1 MATDFSYNEKT
12 VNSGG
17 PIKPSGINQPLD
29 PRTEVKLYADIKL
42 IPNPY
47 IGMIITVLEDE
58 TNSNKMTD
66 YKVLSLKADD
76 LGVANSVVDQVQ
88 RYADY
93 LGVTTGGTG
102 LTSEQEAKLNSIDN
116 KVDKIDGKGLSTE
129 DFTTEEKTTL
139 ANLKTTVGDSS
150 SGLVKDVEDL
160 KTNGVSQDNI
170 NTAVSEYL
178 TNNPVSSYNSP
189 IKNKKWACI
198 GDSITEENGRT
209 TKHYHDYIATSTG
222 VNVVNLGYSGT
233 GYTKDYHSY
242 KKIPDRLDE
251 IPLDSDFITI
261 FAGVNDCGG
270 NGATTDLGTID
281 DANATTFYGGI
292 NLTVSRFFEKYPNIP
307 LGIISPLPGGS
318 NVGALQARVDALEA
332 VCKKNY
338 IPFLNLFN
346 TCGFRLNNDTWKA
359 NYLPDGLHPNEKG
372 HALITNS
379 ILQFIEKLATPI
391 DMTNLDV
398 YGSIISSI
406 SSISINKG
414 SSDTF
419 TVKLSKAPTNTQTV
433 NIACNTS
440 GVTVSPTSLT
450 FDSNNYN
457 VEQTITI
464 TVSSSCTVTS
474 FDIIMSSDNVSSKTI
489 TTTIIDTNTPIEL
502 IVNKTSTTITE
513 GESDTFTVKLNKD
526 PMNKT
531 ISLTVD
537 NNKVSLSTSTLTF
550 TSSNY
555 NTEQTVTIT
564 ANNDDDTSDDSSVI
578 TLSGDNINSKTIN
591 VEIKDKGSSISG
603 SEENLLIYCDA
614 SDVSAGSSQSYWS
627 NKVEGSSITQIPLI
641 NQASSEFVPSLNDT
655 SLTYG
660 WLGDSFQYAL
670 NSTQKQEK
678 ITVENISG
686 DFSLIAKIKTH
697 NLSKF
702 YNDGGVK
709 TILSLSNNA
718 GYPLLGFIQ
727 EDNGYIHAYGRRPV
741 NGYNLMNEVVY
752 SSPETEAIVGLSY
765 SNSDKKLYF
774 SVNGANVK
782 TMDVDNEYTGI
793 DTLTIATGSYTLPIQ
808 IYWFKV
814 YNKAF
819 TSDGLNS
826 MTS

>member
-1 MATDFSYNEKT
+1 
-12 VNSGG
+12 
-17 PIKPSGINQPLD
+17 
-29 PRTEVKLYADIKL
+29 
-42 IPNPY
+42 
-47 IGMIITVLEDE
+47 
-58 TNSNKMTD
+58 MTD
-66 YKVLSLKADD
+66 YQKKTDNTLTTTNKT
-76 LGVANSVVDQVQ
+76 VVGAINEVKNE
-88 RYADY
+88 
-93 LGVTTGGTG
+93 L
-102 LTSEQEAKLNSIDN
+102 DN

-160 KTNGVSQDNI
+160 KSNGISQDNI

-233 GYTKDYHSY
+233 GYTKDYY
-242 KKIPDRLDE
+242 DNKKIPDRLDE
-251 IPLDSDFITI
+251 IPSDSDFITI
-261 FAGVNDCGG
+261 LAGVNDCGG
-270 NGATTDLGTID
+270 NGATTDLGTIND
-281 DANATTFYGGI
+281 TDATTFYGGI
-292 NLTVSRFFEKYPNIP
+292 NLTVSRIFEKYPNIP
-307 LGIISPLPGGS
+307 LGIISPLPGGN
-318 NVGALQARVDALEA
+318 NVSALQDRVNALEI

-391 DMTNLDV
+391 DMINPDV
-398 YGSIISSI
+398 YGSIVSSI

-419 TVKLSKAPTNTQTV
+419 TVKLSKAPTNSQTV
-433 NIACNTS
+433 NIACTTS

-450 FDSNNYN
+450 FDSGNYN
-457 VEQTITI
+457 TEQTITI
-464 TVSSSCTVTS
+464 TISSSCTVTS
-474 FDIIMSSDNVSSKTI
+474 FDIIISSDNVSSKTI
-489 TTTIIDTNTPIEL
+489 TTTIIDSNAPIEL
-502 IVNKTSTTITE
+502 IVNKASTTITE
-513 GESDTFTVKLNKD
+513 GNSDTFTVKLNKD
-526 PMNKT
+526 PINKT

-537 NNKVSLSTSTLTF
+537 NDKVSLSTSTLTF
-550 TSSNY
+550 TSSDY
-555 NTEQTVTIT
+555 NIEQTVTIT
-564 ANNDDDTSDDSSVI
+564 ANNDNDTSDDSSVI

-591 VEIKDKGSSISG
+591 VKIKDKDSSISDSG
-603 SEENLLIYCDA
+603 ENLLIYCDA
-614 SDVSAGSSQSYWS
+614 SDVGAGSSQSYWS

-641 NQASSEFVPSLNDT
+641 KQASSEFVPSLNDT

-670 NSTQKQEK
+670 NGTEKQGT
-678 ITVENISG
+678 IMVENISG
-686 DFSLIAKIKTH
+686 DFSLVAKIKTH
-697 NLSKF
+697 DLNGF

-709 TILSLSNNA
+709 NILSLSNNA

-727 EDNGYIHAYGRRPV
+727 DKSGYIYAYGRKPS
-741 NGYNLMNEVVY
+741 NGYNLMNEAVY

-765 SNSDKKLYF
+765 SNSDRKIYV

-782 TMDVDNEYTGI
+782 TLEVDSEYTGI
-793 DTLTIATGSYTLPIQ
+793 DTLTIATGTYTLPIQ